1 MNSKQI
7 RSVLVITFAVVLCWL
22 TAPLWGG
29 GESTDSSIPQ
39 SPPAFDAEQAFRMTG
54 EFVTQNPKRVLGSL
68 EARQATG
75 YLQGVLQRLG
85 YTVSFSHF
93 DALVAGRRQA
103 GRNITAFRAGMSP
116 GVIAVAAHYDT
127 ARTTVQGATDNGAGV
142 GVLLELAR
150 VFTVSPLRHSLVI
163 VASDGGEWS
172 LAGSADLAANY
183 PGRRNIMAALSLDGV
198 SAGEL
203 AGLRLDAEGQ
213 RSGYSPPW
221 LRRLAFRAAG
231 GQDLPVLAPS
241 GFREYFEHALGWA
254 RTDQGSFLNAGIPA
268 INLGSGS
275 ADELVAREICHSPQD
290 TIANLKTESLR
301 KYGAAAERI
310 LRALDGLGAVP
321 AGSMKSFAWK
331 DDAFVS
337 GWAATVLHVLAF
349 LPLFAMVA
357 FGWIRCRRSLCSGT
371 VLRETVFFLAWLAPF
386 ALVFSLI
393 LFFRLLKF
401 LPLSGLYPAPLKD
414 PVLES
419 PAWGLM
425 AGIVAGAL
433 AVGVGLH
440 FLARFLTRGQP
451 RSWDESRTLLM
462 TFLAIVVVMALLYN
476 SYWAVTFLAFPALI
490 WGAVGRG
497 RGAVGRT
504 AAALAILAAGFMFYF
519 LAVFAAIRLDAGW
532 RILWY
537 ATLGL
542 SSGMLSWQGYFLAAS
557 ATALGLRFLSLQI
570 RGTGHA
576 TPEFSSSG
584 RPIPSGNSGVA

>member
-7 RSVLVITFAVVLCWL
+7 RSVLVITFAVALCWL

-29 GESTDSSIPQ
+29 GESADPSIPQ
-39 SPPAFDAEQAFRMTG
+39 SPPAFDAEQAFRMTE
-54 EFVTQNPKRVLGSL
+54 EFVTQNPRRVLGSL

-93 DALVAGRRQA
+93 DAMVAGRRQA
-103 GRNITAFRAGMSP
+103 GRNIMAFRAGLSP
-116 GVIAVAAHYDT
+116 GVIAVASHYDT

-150 VFTVSPLRHSLVI
+150 VFTVSPLQHSLLI

-172 LAGSADLAANY
+172 LSGSADLAANY
-183 PGRRNIMAALSLDGV
+183 PGSRNIMAALSLDGV

-203 AGLRLDAEGQ
+203 AELRLDTDGQ
-213 RSGYSPPW
+213 RSGYTPPW
-221 LRRLAFRAAG
+221 LRRLALRAAG
-231 GQDLPVLAPS
+231 AQGLPVLAAS
-241 GFREYFEHALGWA
+241 GLREYFEHALAWA
-254 RTDQGSFLNAGIPA
+254 RTDQGPFLNAGIPA

-275 ADELVAREICHSPQD
+275 ADELYAREIYHSPRD

-310 LRALDGLGAVP
+310 LRAIDGLGAIP

-337 GWAATVLHVLAF
+337 GWAATVLHILAF

-357 FGWIRCRRSLCSGT
+357 FGWVRCGRSLCAGT
-371 VLRETVFFLAWLAPF
+371 VLRETIFFLVWLAPF
-386 ALVFSLI
+386 ALFFSLI

-414 PVLES
+414 PILES

-425 AGIVAGAL
+425 TGILAGAL
-433 AVGVGLH
+433 VVGVALH
-440 FLARFLTRGQP
+440 FLVRFLTRGQP
-451 RSWDESRTLLM
+451 RSLDASRTLLM
-462 TFLAIVVVMALLYN
+462 TFLLIVVVMALLYN
-476 SYWAVTFLAFPALI
+476 SYWAVTFLAFPALV
-490 WGAVGRG
+490 WGVVSQG
-497 RGAVGRT
+497 RGAGGRT
-504 AAALAILAAGFMFYF
+504 AGALAILAAGFMFYVM
-519 LAVFAAIRLDAGW
+519 AVFAAIRLDAGW

-542 SSGMLSWQGYFLAAS
+542 SSGMLQWQGYLLAAS
-557 ATALGLRFLSLQI
+557 AMALGLRFLSLQF
-570 RGTGHA
+570 GGQA
-576 TPEFSSSG
+576 TQFPNSSHKE
-584 RPIPSGNSGVA
+584 V